1 MHVDEAPKTNKPPRS
16 RSLLRCCVGPVAST
30 LYPWCSPLLLNM
42 QFLSDYHRPR
52 RHLLQLARLRPL
64 ILSCPPRQQQSLEA
78 HAIAIQPLPVA
89 SDARACVPNGNK
101 HTAFSDDD
109 DNVPDHDDNDIARL
123 SNEKYPGKRKN
134 AELSLWVLTICTL
147 NIVLVFPIA
156 PPTHLLVLL
165 IYSKHKLSRIFG
177 TLSTRDSGSE
187 TEREEQHPCRGT
199 PSGPSPCAYPWVT
212 TQRTTPASEVCSLLA
227 CYTQLLRHQILR
239 CGCRRLDGRS
249 VGESSTSTQCT
260 QDHERTISLGVLVAR
275 GDASPQSAGAGG
287 TFSVTPTSPHGQ
299 QPARPSTL
307 RDSSRCVQR
316 WSSVDEVALNGN
328 GNSPSRD
335 DPDGRRQ
342 SRHAGSA
349 ESLLGGREGRSVV
362 GEGLRAAGLARRGW
376 EDVFAEGVPQSR
388 TQLSGGLG
396 RRL

>member
-1 MHVDEAPKTNKPPRS
+1 MTPR
-16 RSLLRCCVGPVAST
+16 RPSLASARGH
-30 LYPWCSPLLLNM
+30 LCSAI
-42 QFLSDYHRPR
+42 LSDYHRPR

-78 HAIAIQPLPVA
+78 QAIAIQPLPVA

-109 DNVPDHDDNDIARL
+109 NNVPDHDDNDIARL
-123 SNEKYPGKRKN
+123 SNEKYPGKRKYRPSSSTLERVKSLTERN
-134 AELSLWVLTICTL
+134 RKVIDKLSSITSPDCHSGSSPSAPSTSSSRSRSPL
-147 NIVLVFPIA
+147 
-156 PPTHLLVLL
+156 PPTFSSSSSTASTSSRISLAPSQLGIPVL
-165 IYSKHKLSRIFG
+165 KLSARSSILAAAHHRG
-177 TLSTRDSGSE
+177 LPRAHTPGLQRSE
-187 TEREEQHPCRGT
+187 PRQRLRSAPSSPAT
-199 PSGPSPCAYPWVT
+199 PS
-212 TQRTTPASEVCSLLA
+212 CSDTKYSA
-227 CYTQLLRHQILR
+227 
-239 CGCRRLDGRS
+239 
-249 VGESSTSTQCT
+249 CT
-260 QDHERTISLGVLVAR
+260 QDHERTISPGVLVAR
-275 GDASPQSAGAGG
+275 GAASPQSAGAGG
-287 TFSVTPTSPHGQ
+287 TFSVTPTSPRGQ

-307 RDSSRCVQR
+307 RDSSGCVQR

-349 ESLLGGREGRSVV
+349 ESPLGGREGRSVV

-376 EDVFAEGVPQSR
+376 EDVLAEGVPQRR